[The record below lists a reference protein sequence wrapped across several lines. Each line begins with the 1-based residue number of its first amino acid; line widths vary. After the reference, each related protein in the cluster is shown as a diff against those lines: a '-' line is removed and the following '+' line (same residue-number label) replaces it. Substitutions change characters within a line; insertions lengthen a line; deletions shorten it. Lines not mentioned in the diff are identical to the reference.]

1 MAKKQSLFDDKPK
14 EIEEYTY
21 LIKQDIN
28 NLQSELLQL
37 QNVRIIENFTLRCF
51 FIIYKLKLCESF
63 ALI

>member
-28 NLQSELLQL
+28 NLHSEIAQI
-37 QNVRIIENFTLRCF
+37 QQVTKIKSNT
-51 FIIYKLKLCESF
+51 K
-63 ALI
+63 